1 MKHLN
6 RDKISA
12 IYFGLFSSNSWS
24 ISTAYKLTEA
34 FLFAD
39 KSESYWSSRF
49 TKNGYTFL
57 GDKIDLDINKFAE
70 ITSLLAQVPSDI
82 FELYLPKNS
91 DPGNKDEYT
100 IFMQVDTIDGK
111 SLQFKID
118 EYNNTNLAVDKR
130 VLEFKDNIKSV
141 IIKIQS

>member
-1 MKHLN
+1 MTHLN
-6 RDKISA
+6 RDEISA

-24 ISTAYKLTEA
+24 TSIAYKLTEKC
-34 FLFAD
+34 LFAD

-57 GDKIDLDINKFAE
+57 GDRLDLDENKFAE

-82 FELYLPKNS
+82 FELELPKIS
-91 DPGNKDEYT
+91 DPGDKDEYI
-100 IFMQVDTIDGK
+100 IFIQVDTKDSK

-118 EYNNTNLAVDKR
+118 EYDNTNLAVDKR
-130 VLEFKDNIKSV
+130 ILEFKDNIKNV